1 MPRPVLSWNRVGSW
15 WKSIR
20 LPANCLIFLRMK
32 LSPWNI
38 WPGAPVPLRLFLTCV
53 LLRAGRLLSCRAVP
67 CRVFPTA
74 FNNRINRF
82 AQALIG
88 LGCGKGQ
95 RMTILAVSPVYETPP
110 WGVTDQPAF
119 LNQVVMGFTTVSPH
133 RLLDKLKRIEK
144 QMGRQET
151 IRFGPR
157 LIDLD
162 ILLYGQR
169 ILQTHRLQ
177 IPHPRM
183 LERAFVLVPLVEIS
197 PQITIPGTGKTAADY
212 LALID
217 TTGIN
222 RVEPGDILPEEP
234 S

>member
-1 MPRPVLSWNRVGSW
+1 MSRQELVHIALGTNLGDR
-15 WKSIR
+15 K
-20 LPANCLIFLRMK
+20 ANLDLARSLMEPYVSDF
-32 LSPWNI
+32 
-38 WPGAPVPLRLFLTCV
+38 TCS
-53 LLRAGRLLSCRAVP
+53 G
-67 CRVFPTA
+67 
-74 FNNRINRF
+74 I
-82 AQALIG
+82 
-88 LGCGKGQ
+88 
-95 RMTILAVSPVYETPP
+95 YETPP

-119 LNQVVMGFTTVSPH
+119 LNQVVMGCTTVSPY
-133 RLLDKLKRIEK
+133 RLLDALKRIEK
-144 QMGRQET
+144 QMGRQGT

-169 ILQTHRLQ
+169 IVTTKRLQ